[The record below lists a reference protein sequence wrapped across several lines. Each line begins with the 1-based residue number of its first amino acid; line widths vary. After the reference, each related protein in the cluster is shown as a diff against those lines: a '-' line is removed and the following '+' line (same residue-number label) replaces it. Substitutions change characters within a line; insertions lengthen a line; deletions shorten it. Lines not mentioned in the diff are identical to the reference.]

1 MSRRAARVAAVELLY
16 AADVR
21 DVPASELA
29 DEADDLDP
37 YTRHLVSGVCERRDE
52 LDALLGEHA
61 HGWRPERM
69 SLVDRNVLRVAAL
82 ELIESD
88 VPPAALID
96 EAVEISKRLSGDEA
110 GRFVNGVLAGI
121 LASRQE
127 PPGA

>member
-21 DVPASELA
+21 DVPASDLA
-29 DEADDLDP
+29 VEADDLDA
-37 YTRHLVSGVCERRDE
+37 YTRHLVAGVCERRDE

-96 EAVEISKRLSGDEA
+96 EAVEISKRLSGEEA

-121 LASRQE
+121 LASRQD
-127 PPGA
+127 PAGA